1 MFETLR
7 KRALVFIIGIPILI
21 AVTLLGGVWFL
32 GFTILITILGGLE
45 ALKLSQHTTGKF
57 TSVLVVISI
66 FLIVSSFHYCSV
78 DFWLIITPVILVILF
93 YEIFRNRPFP
103 FENVSVSLFSI
114 LWMGVF
120 LGSLVLVRNI
130 ESAGK
135 YLTLTMLV
143 SVWSCDTFAY
153 IFGSTFGKKKILER
167 VSPKKSWV
175 GSFAGLLGSLIVVF
189 VFKYFQLLEISNVEG
204 LVLGIIFG
212 GISQL
217 GDFAESLFK
226 RSAEVKDSSNILPGH
241 GGVLDR
247 FDSMAIAAP
256 LTYLYWIIR

>member
-1 MFETLR
+1 
-7 KRALVFIIGIPILI
+7 
-21 AVTLLGGVWFL
+21 
-32 GFTILITILGGLE
+32 
-45 ALKLSQHTTGKF
+45 
-57 TSVLVVISI
+57 
-66 FLIVSSFHYCSV
+66 
-78 DFWLIITPVILVILF
+78 
-93 YEIFRNRPFP
+93 
-103 FENVSVSLFSI
+103 
-114 LWMGVF
+114 MGVL